1 MSGVGKEGSD
11 FSAWSITG
19 AWLPAMNGNDVWY
32 MKWSSQN
39 TDACA
44 SVVHLPT
51 CFPELLYVENIQ
63 DNIIV
68 HFYL

>member
-1 MSGVGKEGSD
+1 MHVCGGGKEGSE

-19 AWLPAMNGNDVWY
+19 AWLPAVKVNGIWY

-44 SVVHLPT
+44 SVVHL
-51 CFPELLYVENIQ
+51 Q
-63 DNIIV
+63 DSGK
-68 HFYL
+68 